1 MKAALSGACALVSV
15 MGASILGLAPA
26 MAQEAWK
33 APRTP
38 DGKPDL
44 QGVWTNA
51 SLTTLER
58 PRQFPSL
65 VIPKEQA
72 ERMEKQRAQM
82 MVASNARTDPKS
94 GAPTDRNANAGY
106 NTFWIDP
113 GTHYG
118 VVKGETR
125 ASWIVDPPDGRIPYT
140 PEAKKH
146 LDDRLAK
153 VRGTWDGPE
162 IRPQGERCIVG
173 FGSTAGPPMVNVL
186 YNNNY
191 QFVQTP
197 SHVVINAEMIHDSR
211 VIPIAE
217 KRPARGFDQWLG
229 NSVGWWEGDTLV
241 VETRGFHHDIRV
253 RPNMGDSF
261 YVGENAT
268 VTERF
273 SRVAADA
280 IHYEFTVEDAKAFS
294 RPWRAE
300 MTFRPSPEPMYEYA
314 CHEGNYALPGILAGA
329 RRDDREGRTTA
340 AAGDAE

>member
-1 MKAALSGACALVSV
+1 MRPARISISALAIALMLAGAAS
-15 MGASILGLAPA
+15 
-26 MAQEAWK
+26 AQEAWM

-58 PRQFPSL
+58 PRQFQSL
-65 VIPKEQA
+65 VIPQA
-72 ERMEKQRAQM
+72 QAAQLERQRAQM
-82 MVASNARTDPKS
+82 MVASNARTDPNS
-94 GAPTDRNANAGY
+94 GAPTDGNANAGY

-113 GTHYG
+113 GTRYG

-140 PEAKKH
+140 PEAKRH
-146 LDDRLAK
+146 FDARLAT

-173 FGSTAGPPMVNVL
+173 FGSTGGPPMVNVL

-197 SHVVINAEMIHDSR
+197 THVVITAEMIHDSR
-211 VIPIAE
+211 IIPIAD
-217 KRPARGFDQWLG
+217 KRPAKGFDQWLG

-253 RPNMGDSF
+253 RPNMGDSY
-261 YVGENAT
+261 YVGENPT

-273 SRVAADA
+273 TRVAADA
-280 IHYEFTVEDAKAFS
+280 IHYEFTVEDAKAFT

-300 MTFRPSPEPMYEYA
+300 MTFRPSEQPMYEYA

-329 RRDDREGRTTA
+329 RRDDREGRTTQ

>member
-1 MKAALSGACALVSV
+1 MKLARIAVSAAVLAFAC
-15 MGASILGLAPA
+15 GLAS
-26 MAQEAWK
+26 AQEAWK
-33 APRTP
+33 APRTS
-38 DGKPDL
+38 DGRPDL

-58 PRQFPSL
+58 SPQFKTQA
-65 VIPKEQA
+65 IPADRAAQ
-72 ERMEKQRAQM
+72 METQRARM
-82 MVASNARTDPKS
+82 MVASNARTNPSD
-94 GAPTDRNANAGY
+94 GAPTDGNANAGY

-118 VVKGETR
+118 VVKGEVR
-125 ASWIVDPPDGRIPYT
+125 SSWIVDPPDGRIPYT
-140 PEAKKH
+140 ASAKKH
-146 LDDRLAK
+146 FDNFLAK

-173 FGSTAGPPMVNVL
+173 FGSTGGPPMVNVL
-186 YNNNY
+186 YNNNS

-197 SHVVINAEMIHDSR
+197 GHVVITAEMIHDSR
-211 VIPIAE
+211 VIPIGE
-217 KRPARGFDQWLG
+217 KRPAKGFDQWLG

-241 VETRGFHHDIRV
+241 VETRNFHKDIRV
-253 RPNMGDSF
+253 RPNMGDSY

-273 SRVAADA
+273 TRIAADA
-280 IHYEFTVEDAKAFS
+280 IHYEFTVADKDAFT

-300 MTFRPSPEPMYEYA
+300 MTFRASKQPMYEYA

-329 RRDDREGRTTA
+329 RRDDREGRKTA
-340 AAGDAE
+340 AVGDAE

>member
-1 MKAALSGACALVSV
+1 MKTALLSTCATLILLAAT
-15 MGASILGLAPA
+15 PA
-26 MAQEAWK
+26 MAQQ

-44 QGVWTNA
+44 QGLWTNA

-65 VIPKEQA
+65 VIPQEQA
-72 ERMEKQRAQM
+72 ERLEGQRARM
-82 MVASNARTDPKS
+82 MVASNTRTDPNS
-94 GAPTDRNANAGY
+94 GAPTDGNANAGY

-113 GTHYG
+113 GTRYG

-140 PEAKKH
+140 AEGKKH
-146 LDDRLAK
+146 LDARLAK

-186 YNNNY
+186 YNNTY
-191 QFVQTP
+191 QIVQTP
-197 SHVVINAEMIHDSR
+197 DHVVITAEMIHDAR
-211 VIPIAE
+211 IVPIGE
-217 KRPARGFDQWLG
+217 KRPAQGFDAWLG
-229 NSVGWWEGDTLV
+229 NSAGWWEGDTLV
-241 VETRGFHHDIRV
+241 VETRGFHPNIRV

-273 SRVAADA
+273 TRVAADA
-280 IHYEFTVEDAKAFS
+280 IHYEFTVEDSEAFT

-300 MTFRPSPEPMYEYA
+300 MTFRTSAQPMYEYA

-329 RRDDREGRTTA
+329 RRDDREGRVTE

>member
-1 MKAALSGACALVSV
+1 MRHAL
-15 MGASILGLAPA
+15 LGLALAVACAPGFAQQPA
-26 MAQEAWK
+26 

-58 PRQFPSL
+58 PAQFKSL

-82 MVASNARTDPKS
+82 MVATNQRTNPNE
-94 GAPTDRNANAGY
+94 GAPTDGNSNAGY

-113 GTHYG
+113 GTRYG
-118 VVKGETR
+118 VVKGEVR
-125 ASWIVDPPDGRIPYT
+125 SSWIVDPPDGRIPYT
-140 PEAKKH
+140 KEAKAKF
-146 LDDRLAK
+146 DARLTK

-173 FGSTAGPPMVNVL
+173 FGSTGGPPMINVL
-186 YNNNY
+186 YNNHY
-191 QFVQTP
+191 QIVQTP
-197 SHVVINAEMIHDSR
+197 GHVVITAEMIHDSR
-211 VIPIAE
+211 VIPIVAA
-217 KRPARGFDQWLG
+217 RPASQKTFPQWLG

-241 VETRGFHHDIRV
+241 VETVNFHPDIRV

-261 YVGENAT
+261 YVGENPT

-273 SRVAADA
+273 SRAGPDA
-280 IHYEFTVEDAKAFS
+280 IHYEFTVAEPNTFTQ
-294 RPWRAE
+294 PWRAE
-300 MTFRPSPEPMYEYA
+300 MTLTASKDKVYEYA

-329 RRDDREGRTTA
+329 RRDDREGKVTGIV
-340 AAGDAE
+340 GDAE

>member
-1 MKAALSGACALVSV
+1 MNLTRICASVVALAFACGAAS
-15 MGASILGLAPA
+15 
-26 MAQEAWK
+26 AQETWK

-44 QGVWTNA
+44 QGIWTNA
-51 SLTTLER
+51 SLTALER
-58 PRQFPSL
+58 SPQFKTQA
-65 VIPKEQA
+65 IPADRAAQ
-72 ERMEKQRAQM
+72 METQRARM
-82 MVASNARTDPKS
+82 MVASNARTNPND
-94 GAPTDRNANAGY
+94 GAPTDRNSNAGY

-118 VVKGETR
+118 VVKGEVR
-125 ASWIVDPPDGRIPYT
+125 SSWIVDPPDGRIPYSA
-140 PEAKKH
+140 EAKKH
-146 LDDRLAK
+146 LENRLAK

-173 FGSTAGPPMVNVL
+173 FGSTGGPPMVNVL

-197 SHVVINAEMIHDSR
+197 THVVITAEMIHDSR
-211 VIPIAE
+211 VIPIGE
-217 KRPARGFDQWLG
+217 KRGAKGFDQWLG

-241 VETRGFHHDIRV
+241 VETRNFHKDIRV
-253 RPNMGDSF
+253 RPNMGDSY

-273 SRVAADA
+273 SRVATDA
-280 IHYEFTVEDAKAFS
+280 IHYEFTVADGQAFT
-294 RPWRAE
+294 RPWRGE
-300 MTFRPSPEPMYEYA
+300 MTFRTATSPMYEYA

-329 RRDDREGRTTA
+329 RRDDREGRTTGVV
-340 AAGDAE
+340 GDAE